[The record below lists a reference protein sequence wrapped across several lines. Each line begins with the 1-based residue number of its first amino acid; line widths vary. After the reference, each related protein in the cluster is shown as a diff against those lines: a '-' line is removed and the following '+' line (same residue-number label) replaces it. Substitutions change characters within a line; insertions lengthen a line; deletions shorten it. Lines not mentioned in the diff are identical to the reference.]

1 MEKRMEKTIAEKLS
15 KAAVLEQM
23 AEEAAELCQAAL
35 KLARILRG
43 ENPTPVSE
51 EDAALQ
57 VNGEMADVEV
67 CADVLAE
74 HGIIGHNVVWEI
86 YNNKM
91 ERWLKRLEE
100 KEN

>member
-1 MEKRMEKTIAEKLS
+1 MEKTLEKRIAEKLS

-23 AEEAAELCQAAL
+23 AEEAAELAQAAL

-51 EDAALQ
+51 ADAALQ
-57 VNGEMADVEV
+57 LNGEMADVEV
-67 CADVLAE
+67 CGDVLME
-74 HGIIGHNVVWEI
+74 HGIIGANVVWEI
-86 YNNKM
+86 YNSKK